1 MYLARVNKEAIT
13 ERARRKK
20 NMQYDE
26 AKKALELFLTGT
38 FGDIVEVKDMWEH
51 WNNNNDMNRTLTNVI
66 EKEGMLVRAYMKNGS
81 VYLERVNGAGANIG
95 KDE

>member
-1 MYLARVNKEAIT
+1 MYLARVNKEAIV

-66 EKEGMLVRAYMKNGS
+66 EKEGMLVWAYMKNGS